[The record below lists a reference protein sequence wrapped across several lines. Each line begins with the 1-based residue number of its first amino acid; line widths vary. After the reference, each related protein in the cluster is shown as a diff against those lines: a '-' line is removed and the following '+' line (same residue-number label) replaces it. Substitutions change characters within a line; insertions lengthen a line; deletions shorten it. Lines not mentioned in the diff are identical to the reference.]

1 MASEDAPK
9 SDQLLVNVH
18 SDFFAAVLCWGL
30 RPAMPLD
37 GAEQRVIWSGERAL
51 GAVTQSKRLAVKT
64 SGWTLGSLLASWNLW
79 NEVISQQKA
88 RLQKNVPKSPFGFR
102 VSCVDFLKHQICM
115 EDEIADP
122 GGECH

>member
-1 MASEDAPK
+1 MREWPGEKVGTGVWGDEGNSHELRRAEARDHPMASEDAPK

-18 SDFFAAVLCWGL
+18 SNIFAAVLCWGL

-51 GAVTQSKRLAVKT
+51 GAVTESKRLAVKT

-88 RLQKNVPKSPFGFR
+88 RL
-102 VSCVDFLKHQICM
+102 
-115 EDEIADP
+115 
-122 GGECH
+122 